1 MLKVRL
7 GISGHVFLAKG
18 FAPSDLKKMHREATF
33 YTRLHHLQ
41 GIYVPVCLG
50 TMELQGDEVLKHDT
64 CDGELVIAGLLLLGW
79 AGYGVDSWPH
89 MGLSRRGE
97 ADHAFV
103 RDLTIEARKTLTE
116 IHKVGVW
123 HRDVALR
130 NVLVRSFRRQ
140 DHGPCPKWQLQ
151 IMFID
156 FELSWT
162 RTKYRQYQRR
172 RLQGANE
179 EGKTDEES
187 NKEFAGKL
195 SSELDKCA
203 EEMEVWCKPLDAQL
217 RCTHPCHN
225 MLNP

>member
-1 MLKVRL
+1 
-7 GISGHVFLAKG
+7 
-18 FAPSDLKKMHREATF
+18 
-33 YTRLHHLQ
+33 
-41 GIYVPVCLG
+41 
-50 TMELQGDEVLKHDT
+50 
-64 CDGELVIAGLLLLGW
+64 
-79 AGYGVDSWPH
+79 
-89 MGLSRRGE
+89 
-97 ADHAFV
+97 
-103 RDLTIEARKTLTE
+103 
-116 IHKVGVW
+116 
-123 HRDVALR
+123 
-130 NVLVRSFRRQ
+130 
-140 DHGPCPKWQLQ
+140 
-151 IMFID
+151 MFID